1 MADQTNDSPAN
12 LRRQAEHCRTLAGSP
27 CTERT
32 RVILQDMAKEFD
44 QQAVASEAAQTKL
57 GQRLLSTQTCRAAPA
72 HCGH

>member
-57 GQRLLSTQTCRAAPA
+57 G
-72 HCGH
+72 